1 MDRNQRRTDV
11 ALFDDMLKGAGGSVL
26 VAGAAA
32 LLLAP
37 LVLPVVGRALRPVAK
52 TVLKTGIV
60 LYRDLSHQVEG
71 AMSGI
76 VDEARA
82 ELAGQTRPPQA
93 TRTRGQPHGR
103 AKGQG

>member
-1 MDRNQRRTDV
+1 M
-11 ALFDDMLKGAGGSVL
+11 ALFDDMLKGAGGSGL

-82 ELAGQTRPPQA
+82 ELAGRAEPPAVPHAGHGQA
-93 TRTRGQPHGR
+93 HGR
-103 AKGQG
+103 AKGRGADAAH